1 MLKMEKWIYSFE
13 EGNKDMK
20 DLLGGKG
27 AGLAEMTRLGLRVP
41 PGFIITTRTC
51 KAFFETEGEFPE
63 GLWEQILEHV
73 SSIEKK
79 TSKRFGDPANPLL
92 FSVRS
97 GAPISMPG
105 MMDTVLNLG
114 LNDKVADGLARLT
127 GDRRFVLDAYRRL
140 ITMFGDVVMHAER
153 KKFDAVLEE
162 EKRKRGAEKDAD
174 LDAAALEEIVSRQ
187 KEVFKEEVGRPFP
200 QDPLEQLK
208 LAVAAVFNSWNTPR
222 AIAYRQIEKIPD
234 NMGTACNIQMMVF
247 GNRDWNSG
255 SGVLFT
261 RNPANG
267 ERILYGEL
275 LFNAQGE
282 DVVAGLR
289 TPISVED
296 LKKVNPRL
304 YDELNEVARKLEE
317 HYRDIQDIEFT
328 MESGILYI
336 LQTRSGKRTTR
347 AAVKIAV
354 DMAKEGLISEKEA
367 VLSIDPNR
375 AEELLHK
382 TVDPNAGKKVI
393 AKGLPASPGAAIGSV
408 VFEPVEAE
416 EWAAKGVK
424 VILVRPETTPEDIKG
439 MVAAQGV
446 LTSRG
451 GMTSHAAIVARGI
464 GKPAVVGC
472 EELNIDMEK
481 GVVTA
486 RGVTVKRGET
496 ITIDGLTGEVII
508 GEAPLIEPQVRGEFE
523 DLLSLADKYR
533 RLGVWANANDEN
545 DSQKALDNG
554 AEGVGLARTE
564 RMFLGVERVALVR
577 AMVMADTAEE
587 RRKVLEK
594 LLPMQKEDFKGILRV
609 MNGKPVQI
617 RLLDPPLHE
626 FMPKVEEI
634 LEKIYEMEKSG
645 AEPEKIED
653 EKVLLAKVRKIT
665 EANPMIGLRMCRIG
679 IVYPEIYEEQAR
691 AIFEA
696 ASELVK
702 EGLNPRPE
710 IMIPGSIIWTELA
723 FIKELVEKARK
734 EAAEKYGFEISY
746 KYGTMIETP
755 RAALTGDEIARQ
767 VDFFSFGTNDL
778 TQTAMALSRDDA
790 QGTFLP
796 IYLKRQVLEKDP
808 FQTLD
813 AKGVGKLVDIGVK
826 LGRGANKSLKIGIC
840 GEHGGDPDSIYF
852 FHQVGLDYVSCS
864 PFRIPIARLAAAVA
878 ALREDSPSS

>member
-1 MLKMEKWIYSFE
+1 MRV
-13 EGNKDMK
+13 
-20 DLLGGKG
+20 LLGGKG
-27 AGLAEMTRLGLRVP
+27 AGLAEMTRLGLQVP
-41 PGFIITTRTC
+41 PGFTITTKVC
-51 KAFFETEGEFPE
+51 KAFFEAGGKFPE
-63 GLWEQILEHV
+63 GLWEQITEQV
-73 SSIEKK
+73 RKIEGK
-79 TSKRFGDPANPLL
+79 TGKHFGDPQNPLL

-114 LNDKVADGLARLT
+114 LNERVAEGFAQMT

-140 ITMFGDVVMHAER
+140 VTMFADVVMHADR
-153 KKFDAVLEE
+153 KKFDVVLEE
-162 EKRKRGAEKDAD
+162 EKKKRGVDKDSELSASD
-174 LDAAALEEIVSRQ
+174 LEEVVQ
-187 KEVFKEEVGRPFP
+187 KQKGIYRELFHKPFP
-200 QDPLEQLK
+200 EDPFEQLK
-208 LAVAAVFNSWNTPR
+208 LAVAAVFNSWNIPR

-234 NMGTACNIQMMVF
+234 DMGTACNIQTMVF
-247 GNRDWNSG
+247 GNRDSNSG

-261 RNPANG
+261 RNPSNG
-267 ERILYGEL
+267 ERNLYGEL

-296 LKKVNPRL
+296 LKKVNPKL
-304 YDELNEVARKLEE
+304 YNELAGISRKLEE
-317 HYRDIQDIEFT
+317 HYKDIQDIEFT
-328 MESGILYI
+328 IETGKLYI
-336 LQTRSGKRTTR
+336 LQTRSGKRTIR
-347 AAVKIAV
+347 AAVKAAV
-354 DMAKEGLISEKEA
+354 DMAKEGLIDEKEA
-367 VLSIDPNR
+367 ILRIDPNR

-382 TVDPNAGKKVI
+382 IVDPNAQKRVI
-393 AKGLPASPGAAIGSV
+393 AKGLPASPGAAKGRV

-416 EWAAKGVK
+416 EWTAKGEK

-439 MVAAQGV
+439 MVAAQAI

-472 EELNIDMEK
+472 EELNINMQKET
-481 GVVTA
+481 VTA
-486 RGVTVKRGET
+486 RGITVGKGDV
-496 ITIDGLTGEVII
+496 ITVDGLTGEVIV
-508 GEAPLIEPQVRGEFE
+508 GEVPFIEPEVKGEFQE
-523 DLLSLADKYR
+523 LLIWADKYR
-533 RLGVWANANDEN
+533 RLGVWANANDEK
-545 DSQKALDNG
+545 DAQKALENG

-577 AMVMADTAEE
+577 AMVMAETADE

-594 LLPMQKEDFKGILRV
+594 LLPMQKEDFTGILRV

-626 FMPKVEEI
+626 FMPKVEEV
-634 LEKIYEMEKSG
+634 LQEVHEMELAG
-645 AEPEKIED
+645 ADPKKIE
-653 EKVLLAKVRKIT
+653 EERVVLEKVRKIT

-679 IVYPEIYEEQAR
+679 IMYPEIYEAQAK

-702 EGLNPRPE
+702 QGFKPRPE
-710 IMIPGSIIWTELA
+710 IMIPGSIIWTELV
-723 FIKELVEKARK
+723 IIRELVEKARK
-734 EAAEKYGFEISY
+734 DTAKEYGFEIPY

-755 RAALTGDEIARQ
+755 RAALTADEIARQ

-796 IYLKRQVLEKDP
+796 VYLKRQVLDRDP

-813 AKGVGKLVDIGVK
+813 TKGVGKLVDIGTK
-826 LGRGANKSLKIGIC
+826 LGREGNKSLKVGIC

-852 FHQVGLDYVSCS
+852 FHKVGLDYVSCS
-864 PFRIPIARLAAAVA
+864 PFRLPIARLAAAVV
-878 ALREDSPSS
+878 ALKEASSLRTN